1 MRAIKLSQHQ
11 SRITFEHHFSLIC
24 LSFSSRG
31 CRNTENIEKQWSSHI
46 FMRNV
51 ISQIADPAQ
60 PAYQGVV
67 RDQFHSVLVS
77 KSSNS
82 NAFKVNFWI
91 LCVYMQLS
99 SVFGTICIENSFVWT
114 KVDFQKFFNL
124 KSFTVI
130 VCCCFCFICSTS
142 LPGGN
147 QVDGLPPASSIPNI

>member
-1 MRAIKLSQHQ
+1 MPAIKLSPNQ
-11 SRITFEHHFSLIC
+11 SRMAFQHHFSLIC

-67 RDQFHSVLVS
+67 RDHFP
-77 KSSNS
+77 SNV
-82 NAFKVNFWI
+82 FKVNFCI
-91 LCVYMQLS
+91 HCVYMQLAWFSIRCVSKIVS
-99 SVFGTICIENSFVWT
+99 SASTWIYRSFLIIKLCT
-114 KVDFQKFFNL
+114 MG
-124 KSFTVI
+124 
-130 VCCCFCFICSTS
+130 VCCCFFFICSTS

-147 QVDGLPPASSIPNI
+147 QVDGLPPVSSTGMLGG